1 MAWCF
6 CWEGHWLGFGGFS
19 AESNIVVNEGLLGF
33 GPNSRGT
40 QRARCF
46 PLPGLS
52 IVRDEEMVRHGSGAD
67 KASRER
73 GVIKASGC
81 SYFDASTTSVGGW
94 AVAGAKRLRNNG
106 LRVFMLM
113 SPFDVSSN
121 EIDTRC

>member
-1 MAWCF
+1 MAWGF
-6 CWEGHWLGFGGFS
+6 CWVGHWLGFLGFVGFS
-19 AESNIVVNEGLLGF
+19 TESNIVVNEGLLGF

-81 SYFDASTTSVGGW
+81 SYFDASPTFAIRG
-94 AVAGAKRLRNNG
+94 
-106 LRVFMLM
+106 
-113 SPFDVSSN
+113 FDGS
-121 EIDTRC
+121 